1 MYPIPQTLALLD
13 RFKSKLS
20 NAITDTAEEEK
31 PVDELEEDEDK
42 GWWVTPLVA
51 ASHRTSVMN
60 TSDNAVLSPH

>member
-42 GWWVTPLVA
+42 GW
-51 ASHRTSVMN
+51 
-60 TSDNAVLSPH
+60 